1 MLRGQCAPRVGQRPK
16 RPKPSDGESH
26 GGSTGEFS
34 DGLLEQHQTAT
45 EILRHCAPDESLPD
59 AALDELAA
67 ELFRS
72 YDAEEDARAAS

>member
-1 MLRGQCAPRVGQRPK
+1 MTQSVRDLLRTF
-16 RPKPSDGESH
+16 
-26 GGSTGEFS
+26 STLS
-34 DGLLEQHQTAT
+34 PVEQHQMAT
-45 EILRHCAPDESLPD
+45 EILRQSVADGSLPD